1 MKWTKCKKWNR
12 NSEKLNFQLNLF
24 LWFRINYSRN
34 WQCFDQGCVNRT
46 ETVLFGTLRF
56 LNLSHLLYGICENIF
71 IIYEI
76 GIFIK
81 ELHNEQEYYCPTT
94 YRAGAAVVPSI
105 TSYISS
111 SVGFFLTQCEKS
123 TVMFATRPCIS
134 FAVLQNYMKRT
145 KFVCDLSA

>member
-1 MKWTKCKKWNR
+1 MEYVRTSSLYMK
-12 NSEKLNFQLNLF
+12 S
-24 LWFRINYSRN
+24 
-34 WQCFDQGCVNRT
+34 V
-46 ETVLFGTLRF
+46 
-56 LNLSHLLYGICENIF
+56 
-71 IIYEI
+71 
-76 GIFIK
+76 
-81 ELHNEQEYYCPTT
+81 HNEQEYYCPTT